1 MFPFQK
7 SRSVPP
13 FTDLLCLRHAHPLSL
28 HTLEIL
34 NESPA
39 NSVSALIVAP
49 PSADEFRR
57 AHRHS
62 IPGHRLNN
70 YLKFLHELK
79 STTAQLFS
87 TAVISGSSSAP
98 NLQEMPCTTATLA
111 SGMPNIRPLETLHN
125 SLSLRQLD
133 AFLEYVTQTNFKT
146 PCPTP
151 PGLRSSKSSSDSSR
165 KNPMLG
171 QVSRDSNDDPTT
183 LQMN

>member
-1 MFPFQK
+1 MKVPFK
-7 SRSVPP
+7 N
-13 FTDLLCLRHAHPLSL
+13 A
-28 HTLEIL
+28 
-34 NESPA
+34 
-39 NSVSALIVAP
+39 
-49 PSADEFRR
+49 FRR

-151 PGLRSSKSSSDSSR
+151 
-165 KNPMLG
+165 
-171 QVSRDSNDDPTT
+171 
-183 LQMN
+183 